1 MCAVCA
7 RAPAITWAK
16 CNLKPFLM
24 EMLLPQFNAE
34 IPQYIWSYAWRI
46 MTVLRWELFLS
57 RLRCDTKLLKS
68 PENDM
73 QKNPSEWLPLDR
85 FDIVWPENRCWLFR
99 KMLKPKFIYLKS
111 ILIRPYSPS
120 AAYWCWLKTVNVRKL
135 DNKNRSNLCDLN
147 TRFPNKLHSDTVK
160 WLN

>member
-1 MCAVCA
+1 MKCVRCVRA
-7 RAPAITWAK
+7 RPRLHEPNAIWNRSWWK
-16 CNLKPFLM
+16 CCCHNLMPKYPNIFG
-24 EMLLPQFNAE
+24 
-34 IPQYIWSYAWRI
+34 R
-46 MTVLRWELFLS
+46 TVLRWELFLS
-57 RLRCDTKLLKS
+57 RLWCDTKLLKS

-73 QKNPSEWLPLDR
+73 QKNPFEWLPSDW